1 MAPLVLVVDDQ
12 PEDAERARAILTEH
26 GFDVEIVTT
35 SMAAIITIERRHP
48 ELILLDT
55 AIAEGRGMELLDHV
69 KANLAHAG
77 LPVVVV
83 TRRANDED
91 VLACYK
97 FGADYFLAKPYSPR
111 QLLHAVGL
119 PLGRNL
125 LD

>member
-1 MAPLVLVVDDQ
+1 MATLILVVDDQ
-12 PEDAERARAILTEH
+12 PEDADRARTILTEH

-48 ELILLDT
+48 ELILLDVAT
-55 AIAEGRGMELLDHV
+55 AEGRGMELLDHV
-69 KANLAHAG
+69 KANPTHAA

-83 TRRANDED
+83 TRRAADED
-91 VLACYK
+91 MLACYK

-125 LD
+125 LG